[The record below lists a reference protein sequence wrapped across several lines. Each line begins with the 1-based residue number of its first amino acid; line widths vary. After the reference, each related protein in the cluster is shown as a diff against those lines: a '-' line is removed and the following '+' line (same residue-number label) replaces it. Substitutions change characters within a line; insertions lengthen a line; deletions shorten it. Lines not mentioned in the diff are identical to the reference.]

1 MQVAL
6 KVQQIN
12 NLYIQIIFKG
22 FSKKFVKIFHHV
34 YLLNKMEE
42 GILSLKWNNHNSTF
56 IHTLSS
62 LHKVESYSD
71 VTLACEGKYFPVH
84 KLVLS
89 ICSEY
94 FEEIFSQTKCQ
105 HPVIVLKDIR
115 PSDLEALL
123 NYMYA
128 GEANVSQSELAS
140 LIKAAECLRIK
151 GLAVPD
157 ESPPVRDKRRLGET
171 SDSFH
176 SSKKRKSDEPYILS
190 HYKAYES
197 DSENARIYNK
207 NKRRSEDSSHRSIS
221 ENRSEDSSSISLH
234 EDETYRSIV
243 IPEVKLEGDSV
254 EVKQEVSEPKVEEHL
269 ENDSHQHLESTN
281 IGISYA
287 VNIGTDTNKDD
298 DSHSQDSHI
307 IPELITHS
315 IAGPSGHEAM
325 SNWENNTNN
334 ISSYPGE
341 NFSPDDG
348 RTQQL
353 GDGMS
358 SSLPSSS
365 IMNSSGNGFL
375 GSDLLLIDIRSDSVS
390 PSALTSGS
398 GGEGSNAGSSSFG
411 TFNNVYHQCNCCPK
425 KFYTR
430 QDLRR
435 HMRTHTGER
444 PFKCPH
450 CSYRAA
456 LKGNVKKHVM
466 FILNV
471 PEITAIVK
479 RSVYLLHFIF
489 NIKPNAHVFHFM
501 STKIFLKY
509 EMKVLLNN

>member
-1 MQVAL
+1 MF
-6 KVQQIN
+6 N
-12 NLYIQIIFKG
+12 YIIFTYKLQN
-22 FSKKFVKIFHHV
+22 
-34 YLLNKMEE
+34 YQ
-42 GILSLKWNNHNSTF
+42 
-56 IHTLSS
+56 
-62 LHKVESYSD
+62 ESYSD

-254 EVKQEVSEPKVEEHL
+254 EVKQEVSEPKIEEHL

-315 IAGPSGHEAM
+315 VAGPSGVQGHETM

-334 ISSYPGE
+334 ISSYTGE

-353 GDGMS
+353 
-358 SSLPSSS
+358 
-365 IMNSSGNGFL
+365 
-375 GSDLLLIDIRSDSVS
+375 
-390 PSALTSGS
+390 
-398 GGEGSNAGSSSFG
+398 
-411 TFNNVYHQCNCCPK
+411 
-425 KFYTR
+425 
-430 QDLRR
+430 
-435 HMRTHTGER
+435 
-444 PFKCPH
+444 KCFM
-450 CSYRAA
+450 
-456 LKGNVKKHVM
+456 VI
-466 FILNV
+466 IL
-471 PEITAIVK
+471 
-479 RSVYLLHFIF
+479 
-489 NIKPNAHVFHFM
+489 VFH
-501 STKIFLKY
+501 SPLSKY
-509 EMKVLLNN
+509 HYIWSFVYVLTQ